1 MASIGA
7 DPSRGKMFITKIDIL
22 RGPPLLS
29 GETYGAQSVKYV
41 NAVWRPLRCPKTT
54 LNGCLCISKA
64 FLFKSH

>member
-7 DPSRGKMFITKIDIL
+7 DPSRGEMFITKIDIL

-41 NAVWRPLRCPKTT
+41 NSVWGPLRYP

>member
-29 GETYGAQSVKYV
+29 GAKLMGR
-41 NAVWRPLRCPKTT
+41 NP
-54 LNGCLCISKA
+54 
-64 FLFKSH
+64 

>member
-29 GETYGAQSVKYV
+29 EGNLWGAIHEVRECSSGNPQI
-41 NAVWRPLRCPKTT
+41 T
-54 LNGCLCISKA
+54 LNGCPYHFKA